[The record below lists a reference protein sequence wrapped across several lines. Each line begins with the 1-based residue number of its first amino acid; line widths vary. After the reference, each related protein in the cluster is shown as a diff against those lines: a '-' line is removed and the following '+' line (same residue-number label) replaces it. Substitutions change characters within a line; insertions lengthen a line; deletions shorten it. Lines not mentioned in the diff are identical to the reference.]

1 MNSVNLLT
9 AIVTSFA
16 SLLHLYRVVTQSSLI
31 LGTWNV
37 PMWLS
42 WFLFVVAGFLAI
54 HFWKNVN
61 E

>member
-16 SLLHLYRVVTQSSLI
+16 SILHLYRGVTQSSLV

-37 PMWLS
+37 PMWVS
-42 WFLFVVAGFLAI
+42 WVLVVIAG
-54 HFWKNVN
+54 
-61 E
+61 